1 MKSKSPEIRLRN
13 GVKVPLMGLGIYRKF
28 WKFNFLLITCLILGT
43 THSGGYIHDTVMY
56 AIQGTT
62 LTISFKNTMENT
74 HNF

>member
-56 AIQGTT
+56 AIQGTRY
-62 LTISFKNTMENT
+62 LKIDFLISFSDRNS
-74 HNF
+74 